1 MIGNLT
7 VPRQTVTLALAL
19 DRIAATT
26 RHACILPKPGSVE
39 AVIVTTKEVADTAL
53 VIHGPVAIFALS
65 GVAQD
70 RHAAEQNLIGSAKRT
85 PNTSARRTTFLAI
98 SFGKISRRRHCT
110 PIPAARLPR
119 NGLLTNLAKQ

>member
-1 MIGNLT
+1 MSGPVGFLASTGAVTNISRLLDHTKSKLVSKKVT
-7 VPRQTVTLALAL
+7 V
-19 DRIAATT
+19 AA
-26 RHACILPKPGSVE
+26 R
-39 AVIVTTKEVADTAL
+39 

-70 RHAAEQNLIGSAKRT
+70 RHAAEQNLIGSAKRS

-119 NGLLTNLAKQ
+119 NGILTNLAKQ

>member
-1 MIGNLT
+1 MSS
-7 VPRQTVTLALAL
+7 ALAL
-19 DRIAATT
+19 DHIAATT
-26 RHACILPKPGSVE
+26 RHACFLPKPGSVD
-39 AVIVTTKEVADTAL
+39 AANSVSVTTKEVAVTAL

-98 SFGKISRRRHCT
+98 SFGKISRRRHCS

-119 NGLLTNLAKQ
+119 NGVLTNLAKQ